1 MKKNL
6 LILKELIYSFYR
18 RNKLNILLSM
28 GILVFIILVC
38 LVVGIA
44 IKQEQNI
51 YGNLRNMG
59 FSVSKGKDI
68 YCLELE
74 DQNIKGILKI
84 RDNKKEKI
92 TDNGGIFL
100 NIDGNKIY
108 YLDELSK
115 SIISIKT
122 NGEDKK
128 TLIENIDLKQFT
140 VKDGWI
146 YYFENSNFY
155 KIKTNGKNKTKLSE
169 EDIINYQI
177 EGNIIYYSYEKE
189 EKIIIAKMKTNGK
202 NIKIID
208 QDAGTQFFLVGNEIY
223 YIKENYNY
231 ENYEYNYELYKIK
244 TNGKNKKSI
253 RKIDG
258 QISTDT
264 INVHKSNLY
273 YAKENKDKKLSIYT
287 MNLSGKNETKIVDL
301 QSYSTLI
308 NVHDSYIYYTDINE
322 EGKTQLFKVK
332 VNGQD
337 KSHI

>member
-28 GILVFIILVC
+28 VSLAFIMLVWF
-38 LVVGIA
+38 VVGIA
-44 IKQEQNI
+44 IKQDQNI
-51 YGNLRNMG
+51 YGNLRNIG
-59 FSVSKGKDI
+59 FSASNRNTT
-68 YCLELE
+68 YYLEFD
-74 DQNIKGILKI
+74 DQNIKGIFKI
-84 RDNKKEKI
+84 KNDKKEKI
-92 TDNGGIFL
+92 SDEGGLYL
-100 NIDGNKIY
+100 NIDSNRIY

-128 TLIENIDLKQFT
+128 IVLENVDLKQFT

-177 EGNIIYYSYEKE
+177 EDNIIYYSYEKE
-189 EKIIIAKMKTNGK
+189 EKIKIAKMKTNGK

-208 QDAGTQFFLVGNEIY
+208 EEAGLQFFLVGNEIY

-231 ENYEYNYELYKIK
+231 DNYEYNYELYKIK
-244 TNGKNKKSI
+244 TNGNSKKSI
-253 RKIDG
+253 TKIEG
-258 QISTDT
+258 QINTDT
-264 INVHKSNLY
+264 INADNNNLY

-287 MNLSGKNETKIVDL
+287 INLSGKDEIKIVDL
-301 QSYSTLI
+301 KSYSTLI

-332 VNGQD
+332 VNGED
-337 KSHI
+337 KKHI